1 MNSFVQVISLS
12 SSFVYGILVY
22 YLNNINC
29 RVTLN
34 KSIITKLLISI
45 LYLFNVSIIYV
56 IFLYKLNN
64 GVLHIYNILFI
75 LIGYVLIAVKKRK
88 S

>member
-12 SSFVYGILVY
+12 SSFVYGVLLY
-22 YLNNINC
+22 YFNNINY
-29 RVTLN
+29 RVIRK
-34 KSIITKLLISI
+34 KSIISKLLISI

-64 GVLHIYNILFI
+64 GILHIYNVLFI

>member
-12 SSFVYGILVY
+12 SSFVYGVLLY
-22 YLNNINC
+22 YFNNINY
-29 RVTLN
+29 RVIRK
-34 KSIITKLLISI
+34 KSIISKLLISI

-64 GVLHIYNILFI
+64 GILHIYNVLFI
-75 LIGYVLIAVKKRK
+75 LIGYVLIAVKKRI

>member
-1 MNSFVQVISLS
+1 MNSFIQVISLG
-12 SSFVYGILVY
+12 SSFVYGILLY
-22 YLNNINC
+22 YLNNVNYRII
-29 RVTLN
+29 RN
-34 KSIITKLLISI
+34 KNIIAKLLISI

-64 GVLHIYNILFI
+64 GILHIYNILFI
-75 LIGYVLIAVKKRK
+75 LVGYVLIAVKKRK